1 MTTHTY
7 VKTDTGECHIFINGV
22 HHGRAIDEATARD
35 ICRAGNKRPSN
46 WAALLILLL
55 AGGATLIVLSESRS
69 PQLSDTQV
77 EALDNY
83 RQLDAKIIKA
93 CRAEGLDKRACDAYR
108 AEVRKAVAR

>member
-1 MTTHTY
+1 MTTYTY

-46 WAALLILLL
+46 WAALVVMLF
-55 AGGATLIVLSESRS
+55 AGGLTLLVLRAPSTT
-69 PQLSDTQV
+69 QLSDTQV